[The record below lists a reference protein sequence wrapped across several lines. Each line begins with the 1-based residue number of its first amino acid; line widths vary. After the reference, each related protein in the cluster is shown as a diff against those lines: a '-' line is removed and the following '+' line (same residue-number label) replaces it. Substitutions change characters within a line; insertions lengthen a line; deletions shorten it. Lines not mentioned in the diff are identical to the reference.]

1 MILGGSLPYLPQY
14 LQMREEKT
22 SEGFSMKLCLVL
34 LIANI
39 LRIAFWFGKFY
50 ETPLL
55 IQSIVMIVTM
65 LIMLEICIRLRKD
78 LPISVDNTC
87 HFLDLDPQSFWTWN
101 SFSDYLQCIL
111 SIVLLVAGATYLGLA
126 NDAYVETIGTL
137 SLCIEATLAMP
148 QLCKN
153 FRSGSTRGMNA
164 KMVIMWFL
172 GDSFKTLYF
181 VLRGSPVQF
190 LMCGSVQILVDM
202 LILYQVM
209 SYDTD
214 RAD

>member
-1 MILGGSLPYLPQY
+1 MALPRIMGAAGLLHKYATLSSLPLY
-14 LQMREEKT
+14 
-22 SEGFSMKLCLVL
+22 LVL
-34 LIANI
+34 GNP
-39 LRIAFWFGKFY
+39 
-50 ETPLL
+50 TP
-55 IQSIVMIVTM
+55 I
-65 LIMLEICIRLRKD
+65 
-78 LPISVDNTC
+78 
-87 HFLDLDPQSFWTWN
+87 
-101 SFSDYLQCIL
+101 FS
-111 SIVLLVAGATYLGLA
+111 
-126 NDAYVETIGTL
+126 
-137 SLCIEATLAMP
+137 
-148 QLCKN
+148 
-153 FRSGSTRGMNA
+153 A